1 MVGGKVQWEGRA
13 VPSDDES
20 DLSGV
25 GSGSDE
31 EYLADAMSDRLNLTV
46 KLGSFKDLAGP
57 PAMFQINS
65 GDVDEFLSRANKTVA
80 EAGERADDAQSGF
93 GGEAP
98 VSSEA
103 RQVAAKESDSPTDDE
118 RPVVEGVGEGSI
130 ASDDAPVDY
139 GLSEIR
145 GASSSR
151 ARAVARAV
159 KAAVVVAGLCVALPV
174 AGLEALFWKARLLR
188 DDLRRRTAYWRS
200 ARPLF

>member
-80 EAGERADDAQSGF
+80 EVCWLECALVPDAHALHCRLANAQTM
-93 GGEAP
+93 
-98 VSSEA
+98 
-103 RQVAAKESDSPTDDE
+103 RNRDS
-118 RPVVEGVGEGSI
+118 
-130 ASDDAPVDY
+130 A
-139 GLSEIR
+139 
-145 GASSSR
+145 
-151 ARAVARAV
+151 
-159 KAAVVVAGLCVALPV
+159 
-174 AGLEALFWKARLLR
+174 
-188 DDLRRRTAYWRS
+188 
-200 ARPLF
+200 ARPLFRARRARLPRRKATVPLMMNGLSSRVSARGRSHPTTPPSITA